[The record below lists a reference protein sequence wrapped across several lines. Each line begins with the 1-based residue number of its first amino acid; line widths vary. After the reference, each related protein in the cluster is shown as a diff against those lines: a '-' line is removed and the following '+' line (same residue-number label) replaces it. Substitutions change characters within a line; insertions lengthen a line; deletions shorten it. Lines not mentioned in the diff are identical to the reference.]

1 MDIFYKYTF
10 MKIAKRE
17 TLLAQ
22 VKGAIGSKQY
32 QHLYAGEQSRDI
44 VKNGELSCAYF
55 ISSVL
60 HNLGLIKTAHA
71 TVEGTVKDMIKNG
84 WQDITVPE
92 PGAVIVWAEKN
103 GHKHIGVYTKRFRA
117 ISNSEK
123 RRVPVEHDWHY
134 GLEGSK
140 TFREIEKIYWHEEL
154 N

>member
-1 MDIFYKYTF
+1 MCIFYKFHF

-32 QHLYAGEQSRDI
+32 QHLYAGEENKDI

-55 ISSVL
+55 VSSVL
-60 HNLGLIKTAHA
+60 HNLELVKSAHA
-71 TVEGTVKDMIKNG
+71 TVESTVKDMEKKG
-84 WQDITVPE
+84 WVEINIPQ
-92 PGAVIVWAEKN
+92 PGAVIVWVAKN

-123 RRVPVEHDWHY
+123 RRVPIEHDWQY

-140 TFREIEKIYWHEEL
+140 NYRAVEKIYWHEEL
-154 N
+154 D